1 MLAFSAEVGAKKI
14 VGAMPALELPD
25 SLDWDLLLGKNQGRR
40 LLHKSSLQLRF
51 VHECCAFVK

>member
-25 SLDWDLLLGKNQGRR
+25 SLDWDLPLGKIRGGACHTNRAY
-40 LLHKSSLQLRF
+40 S
-51 VHECCAFVK
+51 